1 MNNPIDWSGNTDPS
15 RDAQE
20 AWRQYFRILLDSVKA
35 IVTDDF
41 HANKHAPY
49 DDPVDFVNGFTLAG
63 AFFSGLYL
71 EQNPEHMKR
80 NVYDFRVTLSD
91 HLMRIINQLER
102 DERRV

>member
-1 MNNPIDWSGNTDPS
+1 M
-15 RDAQE
+15 
-20 AWRQYFRILLDSVKA
+20 
-35 IVTDDF
+35 
-41 HANKHAPY
+41 
-49 DDPVDFVNGFTLAG
+49 NGFTLAG

-91 HLMRIINQLER
+91 HLMRIINQLEL